1 MHEVCR
7 SWVAMAGEG
16 PVGEEGIPQDVITF
30 LNTHTQDKVRVKANE
45 DMPHPEYIYMWVRLF
60 ASSHVA

>member
-1 MHEVCR
+1 
-7 SWVAMAGEG
+7 MAGEG

-30 LNTHTQDKVRVKANE
+30 LNTHTPDKVRVKADE
-45 DMPHPEYIYMWVRLF
+45 DMPHPEYMWVRLF